1 MDMLIYDSDWLS
13 LSLCALKMIILRPKV
28 KHVSY
33 LPLVGNEQ
41 EKKFCFIFLVV
52 LLSSFSF

>member
-1 MDMLIYDSDWLS
+1 MGSCSDWLS
-13 LSLCALKMIILRPKV
+13 LSLCALKMIILQPNG

-33 LPLVGNEQ
+33 LPLVGNKK
-41 EKKFCFIFLVV
+41 EKRFCLILLVV